1 MIRSWFQ
8 GNLGSA
14 GIIAWQ
20 WLVATVA
27 PEPGTLN
34 YLCTSP
40 LSRTPRCCRTGFPLL
55 GQGVLRQTGKSCDFI
70 GVKKNGPCKIV
81 SVRCEQCANMREN
94 WHTAD

>member
-40 LSRTPRCCRTGFPLL
+40 LSRTPRWDRVF
-55 GQGVLRQTGKSCDFI
+55 CDKQEKAVI
-70 GVKKNGPCKIV
+70 
-81 SVRCEQCANMREN
+81 S
-94 WHTAD
+94 